1 MRFNPKPALN
11 RPARGLRAL
20 FFAGASAAALLLGIA
35 GADAAPAANQP
46 AANQTDNNSNGQN
59 VTTQVQNE
67 ISIALPSL
75 APLVDRVS
83 PAVVTISAHMTADAA
98 TSDLSAG
105 GDGSSDSGSPLD
117 GLMRRFLENRGVP
130 QPGRDIVALGSGF
143 IIDPSGYIAT
153 NNHVVGTADTVS
165 VVLHDNSRHSGKI
178 VGRDEKTDL
187 ALVKIEADRPLP
199 FVGWGDSNQVKVG
212 DWIVAV
218 GNPFGLGGTVTAG
231 IVSALSRNLNDGPYD
246 DYLQIDA
253 PINRGNSGGPA
264 FDLHGRV
271 IGINTA
277 IYSPSGGSVGI
288 GFAIPANA
296 AKPIVEQLK
305 DNGRVIRGWLGVAI
319 QTITPTIAKSLGLD
333 PNAPTGA
340 LVASVSSD
348 SPAARAG
355 LKPGDVILS
364 VNGKPI
370 KSVHD
375 LPRTVAAAPIGQPL
389 KMALRRN
396 GKETTVEATVTEM
409 RERQQVAATSPL
421 PKKEDGDIASGL
433 GIEVTAIDPALRS
446 RFRIPQEVEGVIVTR
461 VAPESPFAQFDIEV
475 GDVIVSVD
483 QRPVKTP
490 AEAADQLKQAA
501 AKNDVLLLLNRRG
514 ANQFVGLSVGASTG
528 SSRPPRGSLT
538 R

>member
-1 MRFNPKPALN
+1 M
-11 RPARGLRAL
+11 
-20 FFAGASAAALLLGIA
+20 
-35 GADAAPAANQP
+35 Q
-46 AANQTDNNSNGQN
+46 
-59 VTTQVQNE
+59 
-67 ISIALPSL
+67 
-75 APLVDRVS
+75 
-83 PAVVTISAHMTADAA
+83 
-98 TSDLSAG
+98 
-105 GDGSSDSGSPLD
+105 
-117 GLMRRFLENRGVP
+117 
-130 QPGRDIVALGSGF
+130 
-143 IIDPSGYIAT
+143 
-153 NNHVVGTADTVS
+153 
-165 VVLHDNSRHSGKI
+165 
-178 VGRDEKTDL
+178 
-187 ALVKIEADRPLP
+187 
-199 FVGWGDSNQVKVG
+199 
-212 DWIVAV
+212 
-218 GNPFGLGGTVTAG
+218 
-231 IVSALSRNLNDGPYD
+231 
-246 DYLQIDA
+246 
-253 PINRGNSGGPA
+253 
-264 FDLHGRV
+264 
-271 IGINTA
+271 
-277 IYSPSGGSVGI
+277 
-288 GFAIPANA
+288 
-296 AKPIVEQLK
+296 
-305 DNGRVIRGWLGVAI
+305 NGRVTRGWLGGAI

-375 LPRTVAAAPIGQPL
+375 LPRTVAAAPIGQKL
-389 KMALRRN
+389 EMALRRN
-396 GKETTVEATVTEM
+396 AKEMKVHATVTEM
-409 RERQQVAATSPL
+409 RENQQVAASSPL

-514 ANQFVGLSVGASTG
+514 TNQFVGLSVGASTG